1 MKTDKPIRV
10 SKEAYTW
17 LMKNRG
23 DGSVKKKVD
32 ELITKYKEVEQAK
45 R

>member
-1 MKTDKPIRV
+1 METDVSIRV

-23 DGSVKKKVD
+23 DGSVKRKVD
-32 ELITKYKEVEQAK
+32 ELVTKYKEVESGQK
-45 R
+45 